1 MHPFW
6 PDFCQCFICWFTNSY
21 YFAQTGKQ
29 HSCHCGKKGGEL
41 ADLWRKET
49 LTSER
54 FFSVDIYLPV
64 VLLPQAPSLK
74 NKWHRS
80 PCNPYN
86 HLIFYK
92 VMRTAVIISKEE
104 TVYYTPNHVTKKYLL
119 SEILTPSSSGF
130 FFDIKITQCQG
141 WIKMT

>member
-1 MHPFW
+1 MT
-6 PDFCQCFICWFTNSY
+6 WFLPVFY
-21 YFAQTGKQ
+21 LLIYKQ
-29 HSCHCGKKGGEL
+29 LLLCSNWKTRFVSLRKKGGWVGRFMEKR
-41 ADLWRKET
+41 DFV
-49 LTSER
+49 TSER

>member
-1 MHPFW
+1 MT
-6 PDFCQCFICWFTNSY
+6 WFLPVFY
-21 YFAQTGKQ
+21 LLIYKQ
-29 HSCHCGKKGGEL
+29 LLLCSNWKTTFVSLRKKGGWVGRFMEKR
-41 ADLWRKET
+41 DFV
-49 LTSER
+49 TSER

-104 TVYYTPNHVTKKYLL
+104 TVYHTPNHVTKKYLL

>member
-1 MHPFW
+1 MT
-6 PDFCQCFICWFTNSY
+6 WFLPVFY
-21 YFAQTGKQ
+21 LLIYKQ
-29 HSCHCGKKGGEL
+29 LLLCSNWKTTFVSLRKKGGWVGRLMEKR
-41 ADLWRKET
+41 DFV
-49 LTSER
+49 TSER

>member
-1 MHPFW
+1 MT
-6 PDFCQCFICWFTNSY
+6 WFLPVFY
-21 YFAQTGKQ
+21 LLIYKQ
-29 HSCHCGKKGGEL
+29 LLLCSNWKTTFVSLRKKGGWVGRFMEKR
-41 ADLWRKET
+41 DFV
-49 LTSER
+49 TSER